1 MGFFERPDPRL
12 TASAD
17 QAPVAAVAQAL
28 RRHAVALCV
37 CLMLAVTAYVV
48 DVTGGLRGAGVAS
61 GTLIAPQLLAPV
73 TILRD
78 RRDIPHI
85 RAANE
90 HDLYFTEGYVQGSD
104 RLFQLDLARRY
115 AYGRLAEIAGNKALL
130 YDKMQRAVDIDAV
143 AQRQLRAMAPKD
155 RAAVT
160 AFSDGVNAAAK
171 SQPLPVEFRM
181 IMYRPSAWTP
191 KDSVA
196 VSVVASLEL
205 ADSWHDIF
213 TRDMTWRQSGARC
226 FDAFFP
232 LSDARYDVTV
242 NGTRDRTGVRSSLE
256 DCDSSQ
262 LAARAVR
269 HDIGSNAWASGSAR
283 SRDGHALVA
292 NDPHL
297 DLTIPG
303 IWYLVDLQSPGLH
316 VAGAAIPGMPGV
328 VLGHNERVA
337 WATTNAEMATTSV
350 FEAAHLP
357 SKRWTVERFHVR
369 FARDVTQ
376 TYYRTAREF
385 SVPNDNDASAVALV
399 RWPVYAERQST
410 IATALALDRARDIRE
425 ALQIVARYR
434 GSPQNF
440 IVADRSGRVAYHVA
454 GLVPDDPAWGRYV
467 HPARDLRE
475 RFAPIPFDRLP
486 GRLPSRDTILVTA
499 NNKAYEPAYPYR
511 LSAQFGAPYRAYRIA
526 QLLHSRARYD
536 AAYFSQ
542 MQLDTL
548 SPIDAE
554 IARDVVRFARTHSS
568 PDVSEEALAML
579 GRWDGRFAPN
589 SRAASL
595 EHALRAAVLDQDPAF
610 EQRLNQL
617 RSDPAAPLDLERDLL
632 GMFRF
637 FAVRERR
644 PWGDAG
650 GMRIEHLLA
659 PMNFPFLNGARLP
672 GEGDE
677 YTIHLQEPGLAQGF
691 RAVWDV
697 GDWDAGGIAIPSGE
711 SGEPGSGHYT
721 DLTRD
726 WVNGKLQPLP
736 FSKAA
741 VSRDMLETLVLKP

>member
-12 TASAD
+12 SATAD
-17 QAPVAAVAQAL
+17 PAPVAAVVHAL
-28 RRHAVALCV
+28 RRHAVGLCV

-48 DVTGGLRGAGVAS
+48 DVAGGLRATATARGAF
-61 GTLIAPQLLAPV
+61 IAPVLGARV

-85 RAANE
+85 RADNE
-90 HDLYFTEGYVQGSD
+90 HDLYFAEGYVQGSD

-115 AYGRLAEIAGNKALL
+115 AYGRLAEISGKKALL
-130 YDKMQRAVDIDAV
+130 YDKMQRAVNIDQV
-143 AQRQLRAMAPKD
+143 AQRQLRAMTPSD

-181 IMYRPSAWTP
+181 LLYRPARWTP

-213 TRDMTWRQSGARC
+213 TRDTTWRQSGPRC

-232 LSDARYDVTV
+232 LSDPRYDVTV
-242 NGTRDRTGVRSSLE
+242 NGRRDRTAARAIPE

-262 LAARAVR
+262 LASRLTR
-269 HDIGSNAWASGSAR
+269 HDIGSNAWASGAAR
-283 SRDGHALVA
+283 SRDGHALIA

-303 IWYLVDLQSPGLH
+303 IWYLVDLQSPQVH

-350 FEAAHLP
+350 FEAGRLP
-357 SKRWTVERFHVR
+357 SKRWRVERFHVR
-369 FARDVTQ
+369 FGRDVKQ
-376 TYYRTAREF
+376 TYYCTAREF

-410 IATALALDRARDIRE
+410 IATALALDRARDIGE
-425 ALQIVARYR
+425 ALQVVARYR

-467 HPARDLRE
+467 HPARDLRR
-475 RFAPIPFDRLP
+475 RFAPIPFERLP
-486 GRLPSRDTILVTA
+486 GRAPSRDAILVTA
-499 NNKAYEPAYPYR
+499 NNKAYAPGYR
-511 LSAQFGAPYRAYRIA
+511 YLLSAEFGPPYRAYRIA
-526 QLLHSRARYD
+526 QLLRGRPSYD
-536 AAYFSQ
+536 AAYFAQ

-568 PDVSEEALAML
+568 PDVSEEALTML
-579 GRWDGRFAPN
+579 GRWDGRFAPD

-610 EQRLNQL
+610 GQRLNQL
-617 RSDPAAPLDLERDLL
+617 RNDPAAPLDLERDLL

-650 GMRIEHLLA
+650 SMRIEHLLA

-672 GEGDE
+672 GLGDE

-721 DLTRD
+721 DLTHD
-726 WVNGKLQPLP
+726 WVAGRLQPLP
-736 FSKAA
+736 FSAAA
-741 VSRDMLETLVLKP
+741 VQRDARETLILKP